1 MRETAVP
8 AHFTA
13 RTLRDGTTTCGMVAS
28 VRMLRQNWCAMATST
43 VLLKEITR
51 VAREQR
57 DQIAAFGART
67 SWPAGFT
74 IYEQGAAAD
83 GIFLVLRGQVVLRNQ
98 VGAGRSFVPW
108 VATPGETFGGEG
120 LEGSAVYA
128 SQARAEEESETLHLS
143 STRFSAMLREQPAT
157 ALILLRQIMAE
168 RTALLVKFGQHAML
182 TVEQRLIAS
191 LVRLAQSHDMRAGT
205 AIPPVPRRLL
215 GELVGAT
222 RESISLVLGRLC
234 AEGLVRR
241 EGGGLYIS
249 DLEKLVMRLAPA
261 TRPPFGDFD
270 EKAPVTAGYRR
281 EA

>member
-1 MRETAVP
+1 
-8 AHFTA
+8 
-13 RTLRDGTTTCGMVAS
+13 MV
-28 VRMLRQNWCAMATST
+28 VST
-43 VLLKEITR
+43 IHMKEITR

-67 SWPAGFT
+67 SWPSGFT
-74 IYEQGAAAD
+74 IYEQGATAD

-108 VATPGETFGGEG
+108 VATCGETFGGEG

-143 STRFSAMLREQPAT
+143 SARFSAMLREQPAT

-191 LVRLAQSHDMRAGT
+191 LVRLAQSHGMRAGT
-205 AIPPVPRRLL
+205 EAAPVPRRLL

-241 EGGGLYIS
+241 EGGGLFIS
-249 DLEKLVMRLAPA
+249 DLDRLVARLAPA
-261 TRPPFGDFD
+261 TRASLGGFGDG
-270 EKAPVTAGYRR
+270 AGASTGVQQ

>member
-1 MRETAVP
+1 M
-8 AHFTA
+8 
-13 RTLRDGTTTCGMVAS
+13 AS
-28 VRMLRQNWCAMATST
+28 SSVF
-43 VLLKEITR
+43 LKEITR

-74 IYEQGAAAD
+74 IYEQGAPAD

-128 SQARAEEESETLHLS
+128 SQAKAEEESETLHLS

-191 LVRLAQSHDMRAGT
+191 LVRLAQSHDARAG
-205 AIPPVPRRLL
+205 AAVPPVPRRLL

-241 EGGGLYIS
+241 EGGGLFIS

-261 TRPPFGDFD
+261 NRPTLIEFEDHPSVSGGFRQ
-270 EKAPVTAGYRR
+270 EV
-281 EA
+281 

>member
-1 MRETAVP
+1 
-8 AHFTA
+8 
-13 RTLRDGTTTCGMVAS
+13 MV
-28 VRMLRQNWCAMATST
+28 VST
-43 VLLKEITR
+43 VLMKEITR
-51 VAREQR
+51 VPREQR
-57 DQIAAFGART
+57 DQIAAYGART
-67 SWPAGFT
+67 TWPSGFT
-74 IYEQGAAAD
+74 VYEQGATAD

-108 VATPGETFGGEG
+108 VATGGETFGGEG

-143 STRFSAMLREQPAT
+143 SARFSAMLREQPAT
-157 ALILLRQIMAE
+157 ALVLLRQIMAE

-191 LVRLAQSHDMRAGT
+191 LVRLAQTHDMRTGT
-205 AIPPVPRRLL
+205 EAPPVPRRLL

-241 EGGGLYIS
+241 EGGGLFIS
-249 DLEKLVMRLAPA
+249 DLDRLVARLAPA
-261 TRPPFGDFD
+261 TRASLGAFD
-270 EKAPVTAGYRR
+270 DTAG
-281 EA
+281 ASTSVQQDA

>member
-1 MRETAVP
+1 
-8 AHFTA
+8 
-13 RTLRDGTTTCGMVAS
+13 
-28 VRMLRQNWCAMATST
+28 MLRQNWCAMATST
-43 VLLKEITR
+43 VLMKEITR
-51 VAREQR
+51 IAREQR

-67 SWPAGFT
+67 SWPSGFT

-120 LEGSAVYA
+120 LEGSSVYA

-143 STRFSAMLREQPAT
+143 SARFSAMLREQPAT

-191 LVRLAQSHDMRAGT
+191 LVRLAQSHDMRAG
-205 AIPPVPRRLL
+205 AAVPAVPRRLL

-234 AEGLVRR
+234 ADGLVRR
-241 EGGGLYIS
+241 EGGGLFIS
-249 DLEKLVMRLAPA
+249 DLDKLVMRLAPA
-261 TRPPFGDFD
+261 TRPPLADFD
-270 EKAPVTAGYRR
+270 ERAPVSEELRQ